1 MQKIIIV
8 GGKKING
15 TVNITGSKNDTLSN
29 LAASIINK
37 NRIVINNIHVVKDVE
52 TMINMLALL
61 GSKVK

>member
-52 TMINMLALL
+52 TMINMLALWETQI
-61 GSKVK
+61 K